1 MTVEER
7 AQPVRA
13 VAGTGRR
20 GRILA
25 AAAVLLGLVLLLHR
39 LIPNTVGNVG
49 SLVETFLPWLGL
61 FVPLLLAGALLR
73 RSAVAAVAAVLP
85 VVVWLGM
92 FGGTV
97 VDKSGPAGDLT
108 FVSHNVG
115 AANPDPAGTAR
126 GLAVSGADVVALQ
139 ELTGSARGTYEDALA
154 DTYPFHVVM
163 GTVGLWS
170 RLPLSDTRPVDVA
183 LDTTRALRA
192 TVATGE
198 GPLVV
203 YVAHL
208 GSVRVFPRNGFWTQS
223 RDAGIAALDRA
234 LAADR
239 ADRVVLLGDL
249 NGTMDDRAFAGLT
262 DRLQPV
268 QEAAG
273 AGFGFSWPAS
283 FPVVRSDQILV
294 HGLTPDRAWVLPA
307 TGSDH
312 LPVAATVSL
321 PGRGDPAQPD
331 T

>member
-7 AQPVRA
+7 ARPVRTTG
-13 VAGTGRR
+13 GTWRR

-25 AAAVLLGLVLLLHR
+25 AAAVLLASALLLHG
-39 LIPNTVGNVG
+39 LVPNAVGNVG

-61 FVPLLLAGALLR
+61 GVPLLLVGALVR
-73 RSAVAAVAAVLP
+73 RSATAAVATVLP

-92 FGGTV
+92 FGATV
-97 VDKSGPAGDLT
+97 VDKAGPGGDLT
-108 FVSHNVG
+108 VLSHNVG

-126 GLAVSGADVVALQ
+126 ELAASGADVVALQ
-139 ELTGSARGTYEDALA
+139 ELTWNARATYEHVLA
-154 DTYPFHVVM
+154 GPYPFHVVM

-170 RLPLSDTRPVDVA
+170 RQPLSDTSPVDVGM
-183 LDTTRALRA
+183 DSTRALRA
-192 TVATGE
+192 TVATAD
-198 GPLVV
+198 GPLTV

-208 GSVRVFPRNGFWTQS
+208 GSVRVFPRNGFWTES
-223 RDAGIAALDRA
+223 RDGGIAALDAA
-234 LAADR
+234 LDADR
-239 ADRVVLLGDL
+239 SERVVLLGDL

-262 DRLQPV
+262 ARLRPV

-294 HGLTPDRAWVLPA
+294 RGLTPDRAWVLPP

-312 LPVAATVSL
+312 RPVAATVS
-321 PGRGDPAQPD
+321 R
-331 T
+331 

>member
-7 AQPVRA
+7 ERPVRA
-13 VAGTGRR
+13 VAGAWRR
-20 GRILA
+20 GRLLA
-25 AAAVLLGLVLLLHR
+25 AAAVLLALVLLLHG
-39 LIPNTVGNVG
+39 LVPNAVGNVG

-61 FVPLLLAGALLR
+61 GVPLLLLGALVR
-73 RSAVAAVAAVLP
+73 RSATAAVAAVLP

-97 VDKSGPAGDLT
+97 VEKSRPVSGTGLT
-108 FVSHNVG
+108 VVSHNVG

-126 GLAVSGADVVALQ
+126 DLVASGADVVALQ
-139 ELTGSARGTYEDALA
+139 ELTWNARATYEHVLGGS
-154 DTYPFHVVM
+154 YPFHVVM

-170 RLPLSDTRPVDVA
+170 RQPLSDTRPVDIGM
-183 LDTTRALRA
+183 DSTRALRA
-192 TVATGE
+192 TVATAD
-198 GPLVV
+198 GPLTV

-208 GSVRVFPRNGFWTQS
+208 GSVRVFPRNGFWTES
-223 RDAGIAALDRA
+223 RDGGIAALDRA

-239 ADRVVLLGDL
+239 SERVVLLGDL

-262 DRLQPV
+262 AQLEPV

-294 HGLTPDRAWVLPA
+294 RGLTPDRAWVLPP

-312 LPVAATVSL
+312 RPVAATVS
-321 PGRGDPAQPD
+321 P
-331 T
+331 